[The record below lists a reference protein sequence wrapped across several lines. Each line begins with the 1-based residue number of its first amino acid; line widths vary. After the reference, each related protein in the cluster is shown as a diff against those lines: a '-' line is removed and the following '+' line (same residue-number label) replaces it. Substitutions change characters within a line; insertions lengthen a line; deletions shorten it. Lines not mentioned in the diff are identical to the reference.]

1 LRPRSPLATDTS
13 TALLKAVT
21 SLYFAIL
28 SHPNSALPCDHTA
41 SVCPYGSQYPIRS
54 ISPYFSNKNRLS
66 VPASA
71 LVASAGPGVRGK
83 QETKPKRRGTAS
95 NKIYPLR
102 SLRCRG
108 SSRARSCAAKIVD
121 GAQAG
126 RLFCAPP
133 RAAPDTLMVLN
144 MWLFKYARFYCV
156 THHQRRVNSTLRHA
170 TANVIFQSIKKT
182 FEHPFSAE
190 YPIQIFAP
198 ILVTTAKLRILND
211 DIKIE
216 EIKKATEIED
226 ISKTVESLL
235 IIPPHNLSFDKYFS
249 DLKSKYLT
257 PYEKAMRNLYT
268 ALGKVKETD
277 IIAQSIYPS
286 MANFKLPNACQR
298 ILVVNLESLDKNL
311 KTIHRRI
318 QSAKKDLKTFGK
330 VESVFFSE
338 EYKIKPEL

>member
-1 LRPRSPLATDTS
+1 MAKSWKEN
-13 TALLKAVT
+13 LLKS
-21 SLYFAIL
+21 SLPLEYETACILAANDILVNGEYSYVRPNENNIDTDFSIDIHAEDYFYLGKEEVWAELQYIIECKYCHENVNWVFYPAIDTIEGHGFL
-28 SHPNSALPCDHTA
+28 DPYDFLTPYVLESEYLENFDSNMEYAIKGLELLPESANPNTI
-41 SVCPYGSQYPIRS
+41 IRG
-54 ISPYFSNKNRLS
+54 LE
-66 VPASA
+66 
-71 LVASAGPGVRGK
+71 
-83 QETKPKRRGTAS
+83 Q
-95 NKIYPLR
+95 
-102 SLRCRG
+102 
-108 SSRARSCAAKIVD
+108 
-121 GAQAG
+121 
-126 RLFCAPP
+126 
-133 RAAPDTLMVLN
+133 
-144 MWLFKYARFYCV
+144 
-156 THHQRRVNSTLRHA
+156 LRHA